1 MSCFVSEEV
10 RIQRRINKEIDRQ
23 LLRDKKDMKRELKL
37 LLLGEKWRQ
46 RAREGQADIKS
57 KSLSINC
64 LYYFFLSVYAYL
76 FSSFQISFPLQG
88 PVSPGRAPSLNK

>member
-37 LLLGEKWRQ
+37 LLLGEKM
-46 RAREGQADIKS
+46 ETKS
-57 KSLSINC
+57 ERG
-64 LYYFFLSVYAYL
+64 A
-76 FSSFQISFPLQG
+76 
-88 PVSPGRAPSLNK
+88 GRH